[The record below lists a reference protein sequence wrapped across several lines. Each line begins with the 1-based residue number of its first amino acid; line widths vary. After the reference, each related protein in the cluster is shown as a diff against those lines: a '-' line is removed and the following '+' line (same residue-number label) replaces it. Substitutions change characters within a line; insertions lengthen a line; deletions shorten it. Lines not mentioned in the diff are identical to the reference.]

1 MVSTDGE
8 CSPALVVVGHPFLP
22 LGRGEN
28 IRSTHQALCAA
39 GLRSGIYDIYGGD
52 RPRDAAMV
60 RAVQPYCVTN
70 LSAGI
75 NIFNINGDEVEQVL
89 THLAPGPPANS
100 YNIIY
105 PAWELSK
112 YPSAWVTTLERFDE
126 VWAQSL
132 FTREAIA
139 SAVNRPVVHMG
150 EASEVRLYSPIGR
163 RQFGI
168 RESAYAFLFF
178 FDFSS
183 YLDRKNPFAAIEAF
197 ARLCCERPFSDV
209 CLVLKTDT
217 RRAKLPE
224 LRRFKEAIGAVSDRL
239 HLIDGTLGDNEIKSL
254 IHCCDCFLSLHRSEG
269 FGHGLSEAMYV
280 GKPVIATGYSG
291 NLDFMNEENSYL
303 VDFDLV
309 PVGEEQYVFPE
320 GQVWAEPHIGQAV
333 RFMCRL
339 IDHPDEGRERGIL
352 ASRHI
357 RQFFSYRAVGL
368 RYRGRL
374 EQLRATLRRP
384 GERCIRNIAM

>member
-1 MVSTDGE
+1 MVLTDGK
-8 CSPALVVVGHPFLP
+8 CNPAVVVVGHPFIP

-39 GLRSGIYDIYGGD
+39 GLKSGIYDIYGVGE
-52 RPRDAAMV
+52 RRDAEIV
-60 RAVQPYCVTN
+60 RAVEPYCVTS

-75 NIFNINGDEVEQVL
+75 NIFNINGDEVEQAL
-89 THLAPGPPANS
+89 TRLAPGPPAGS

-105 PAWELSK
+105 PAWELSN
-112 YPSAWVTTLERFDE
+112 YPSTWITALERFDE

-132 FTREAIA
+132 FTREAVA

-150 EASEVRLYSPIGR
+150 EACEVRLSSPIGR
-163 RQFGI
+163 RRFGI
-168 RESAYAFLFF
+168 PESSYAFLFF

-197 ARLCCERPFSDV
+197 TRLCAERPLSDV
-209 CLVLKTDT
+209 CLALKTDT
-217 RRAKLPE
+217 RRAKWSD
-224 LRRFKEAIGAVSDRL
+224 LRRFKEAINIVPDRL
-239 HLIDGTLGDNEIKSL
+239 LLIDDTLGDNEIKNL
-254 IHCCDCFLSLHRSEG
+254 IHCCDCFLSLHRAEG
-269 FGHGLSEAMYV
+269 FGHGLSEAMYL

-309 PVGEEQYVFPE
+309 SVGKDQYVFPE
-320 GQVWAEPHIGQAV
+320 GQVWAEPRIDHAV
-333 RFMCRL
+333 SLMCHL
-339 IDHPDEGRERGIL
+339 VDHPDDGRERGLL

-357 RQFFSYRAVGL
+357 RQFFSYRAIGL
-368 RYRGRL
+368 RYRARL
-374 EQLRATLRRP
+374 EQLRATSASRAS
-384 GERCIRNIAM
+384 EMKYKDF

>member
-1 MVSTDGE
+1 MEGGYTL
-8 CSPALVVVGHPFLP
+8 AFVVVGLPFSP

-39 GLRSGIYDIYGGD
+39 GLTSGIYDIYAVD
-52 RPRDAAMV
+52 PRRDAVMV
-60 RAVQPYCVTN
+60 RAVQPHCVTS

-75 NIFNINGDEVEQVL
+75 NIFNINGDEVEQALAHV
-89 THLAPGPPANS
+89 APGPPANS

-112 YPSAWVTTLERFDE
+112 YPSAWVPALERFDE

-139 SAVNRPVVHMG
+139 SAVNRPVVYMG
-150 EASEVRLYSPIGR
+150 QACEVRLYSPIGR
-163 RQFGI
+163 RHFGI
-168 RESAYAFLFF
+168 PESSYAFLFF

-197 ARLCCERPFSDV
+197 ARLCSERPFSDV

-224 LRRFKEAIGAVSDRL
+224 LRRFKEAIGAVSNRL
-239 HLIDGTLGDNEIKSL
+239 RLIDGTLGDNEIKSL

-280 GKPVIATGYSG
+280 GKPVIAAMDQALYFVRS
-291 NLDFMNEENSYL
+291 EEHTSEL
-303 VDFDLV
+303 QS
-309 PVGEEQYVFPE
+309 P
-320 GQVWAEPHIGQAV
+320 
-333 RFMCRL
+333 
-339 IDHPDEGRERGIL
+339 DHL
-352 ASRHI
+352 
-357 RQFFSYRAVGL
+357 
-368 RYRGRL
+368 
-374 EQLRATLRRP
+374 
-384 GERCIRNIAM
+384 